1 MRAGPN
7 GRYFE
12 VEFCLSLYLLR
23 DFSVSSCTL
32 QRDQKDHSAAQ
43 LLRIKSD
50 VNPLRNLLP
59 LLPCRDADQYIV
71 YVQL

>member
-7 GRYFE
+7 GRYFD
-12 VEFCLSLYLLR
+12 VKFCLSLYLLR

-32 QRDQKDHSAAQ
+32 QRDQKDHSVAQ

-59 LLPCRDADQYIV
+59 LLPCRDGDQYIV